1 MFPALRSDPSPP
13 LRLTGW
19 QERASSVFL
28 QALAYCSGLAAVA
41 GIAAYLAEAPRS
53 VIAASVSPPRPDWVA
68 VERPWPAFALSI
80 PEAGDA
86 PASYAILRHADGGG
100 RKDVLTLGE
109 PAGEAPSLTVEIYR
123 PGREIARF
131 GEAARAIAARAASLG
146 PAGALHMDA
155 MRMEDDLD
163 TKFGRFAVA
172 TFSIEG
178 AAPRRCT
185 GFVHTNDDPRLQI
198 AGTFC
203 QGGEPVTRAM
213 LSCALDRLTLVAAGS
228 DQKTAALFAHAELH
242 RSFCGQR
249 SPLMA
254 PTPKYQTLWK
264 ALEQRQRAAA
274 R

>member
-1 MFPALRSDPSPP
+1 
-13 LRLTGW
+13 
-19 QERASSVFL
+19 VFL
-28 QALAYCSGLAAVA
+28 QALAYCSGLAAVV
-41 GIAAYLAEAPRS
+41 GIAAYLAETPRS
-53 VIAASVSPPRPDWVA
+53 VIAASAPPPPRPAWVA

-86 PASYAILRHADGGG
+86 PASYAILRHGDGGG

-109 PAGEAPSLTVEIYR
+109 PAGEAPYLTVEIYR
-123 PGREIARF
+123 PGREIDRF
-131 GEAARAIAARAASLG
+131 DDAPREIAARAATLG
-146 PAGALHMDA
+146 PAGAVHI
-155 MRMEDDLD
+155 EDDLD

-172 TFSIEG
+172 TSATEG

-185 GFVHTNDDPRLQI
+185 GFVRTNDDPRLQI
-198 AGTFC
+198 AGMFC
-203 QGGEPVTRAM
+203 QSGEAVTRAM

-228 DQKTAALFAHAELH
+228 DQKTAALFAQAELH

-264 ALEQRQRAAA
+264 ALEQRQRAGG